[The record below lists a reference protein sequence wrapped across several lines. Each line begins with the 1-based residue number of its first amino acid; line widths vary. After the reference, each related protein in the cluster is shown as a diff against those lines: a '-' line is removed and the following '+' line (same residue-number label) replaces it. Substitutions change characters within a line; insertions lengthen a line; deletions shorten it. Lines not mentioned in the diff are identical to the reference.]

1 MAESTRIAIRTNR
14 LLQALDDEQR
24 DRLASAGAS
33 VRLEQKQPLGEP
45 DRPHEFVYFPGD
57 AVISLITPFKDG
69 GAVEVGTVGC
79 EGMADLSVFL
89 GTGSMHVLVMA
100 QLPGEALR
108 IPASDFTEMV
118 ESSPRLRAVM
128 GLYAQ
133 AFLSQVL
140 QSAACNGHH
149 PIVARCARWLLMT
162 HDRVGARQFALT
174 HELLAYMLGVRRAG
188 VTEAAGS
195 LQEQGFIRYSRGRV
209 EIVDRH
215 GLENAACECYGVIRR
230 TYDSLLGDELTLR
243 AISNSP

>member
-1 MAESTRIAIRTNR
+1 MPDGSRTAISTNR
-14 LLQALDDEQR
+14 LLQALDDELR
-24 DRLASAGAS
+24 ERVIDVGESVHLA
-33 VRLEQKQPLGEP
+33 QKEVLAEP
-45 DRPHEFVYFPGD
+45 DRPHEFVHFPGD
-57 AVISLITPFKDG
+57 CVISLITPFKDG

-79 EGMADLSVFL
+79 EGMADLSVYL
-89 GTGSMHVLVMA
+89 GNGRMHALVMA

-108 IPASDFTEMV
+108 IPAADFTALV
-118 ESSPRLRAVM
+118 EGSARLRAVM

-162 HDRVGARQFALT
+162 HDRVGSRQFALT

-195 LQEQGFIRYSRGRV
+195 LQEAGHIRYSRGRV
-209 EIVDRH
+209 EIVDRD
-215 GLENAACECYGVIRR
+215 GLESAACECYGVTSRV
-230 TYDSLLGDELTLR
+230 YESLLGDELSLR
-243 AISNSP
+243 AVPHIG

>member
-1 MAESTRIAIRTNR
+1 MPDANRTAIRTNQ
-14 LLQALDDEQR
+14 LLQALDDELR
-24 DRLASAGAS
+24 ERVAAAGTSVHLA
-33 VRLEQKQPLGEP
+33 QKQTLAEP
-45 DRPHEFVYFPGD
+45 DRPHQFVYFPGD
-57 AVISLITPFKDG
+57 CVISLITPFKDG

-89 GTGSMHVLVMA
+89 GTGTMHVLVMA

-108 IPASDFTEMV
+108 VPAPVFSELIET
-118 ESSPRLRAVM
+118 SPRLRVVM

-162 HDRVGARQFALT
+162 HDRVGSRQFALT

-195 LQEQGFIRYSRGRV
+195 LQESGYIRYSRGRV
-209 EIVDRH
+209 EIVDRD
-215 GLENAACECYGVIRR
+215 GLESAACECYGVTRR
-230 TYDSLLGDELTLR
+230 MYDSLLGDELTQR
-243 AISNSP
+243 ATTTSP